1 MPLMTE
7 LKRDGVRLE
16 VPWAEYHLRAICDA
30 AYKERGDHK
39 VLNDVPYTFKEDHE
53 YGGVSEDTIIQDGDP
68 EKEYTF
74 EIKAGDV
81 FNCWRSF

>member
-7 LKRDGVRLE
+7 LKRDGVRL
-16 VPWAEYHLRAICDA
+16 VIPWAEYHLKAVLDA
-30 AYKERGDHK
+30 AHSERGNYT
-39 VLNDVPYTFKEDHE
+39 VMNNVPYTFKEDHI
-53 YGGVSEDTIIQDGDP
+53 YGGVSEASIVVDGDP

-81 FNCWRSF
+81 FDCWRSF